1 MLKMLKINVPVVL
14 KADPNDEESVREALY
29 EHLQIGMEEQDL
41 EYDLMEEEDNE
52 ELELEE

>member
-14 KADPNDEESVREALY
+14 KADPNDGESVREALY

-41 EYDLMEEEDNE
+41 DYSVEDEEDNE